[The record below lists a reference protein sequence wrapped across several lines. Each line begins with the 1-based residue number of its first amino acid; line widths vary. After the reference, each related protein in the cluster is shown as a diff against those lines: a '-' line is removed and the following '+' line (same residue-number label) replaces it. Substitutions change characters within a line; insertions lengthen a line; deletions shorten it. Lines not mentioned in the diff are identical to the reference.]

1 MSENNT
7 PVIELKGVTKKYNG
21 LTALKG
27 VDLKLEEG
35 KIVGLLGRNGAGKST
50 LLNLINTLRF
60 PTEGSI
66 EVYGETPYENE
77 KVLSTMCLIREQ
89 NQFQGDL
96 KGKVIL
102 KTAEAFYTNFD
113 RKFAEEMVE
122 IFGLDLKKRFKT
134 LSRGMQSA
142 MGIAVGLASR
152 AEITML
158 DEPSLGLDVV
168 ARQRFYDLLLEDYTE
183 HPRTIILSTH
193 LIDEVSKLFEEVIFL
208 DEGKVTRQ
216 EDAETLRSQAQYLSG
231 REEAVLP
238 WLENREVLHRES
250 FGATLIAA
258 VYHEFTPEEKQSMKQ
273 QDIEV
278 SGIPLQKLFIYLS
291 QKTLSEQE
299 EEGEAVQ

>member
-7 PVIELKGVTKKYNG
+7 PVIELKGVIKKYNG

-50 LLNLINTLRF
+50 LLSLINTLRF

-66 EVYGETPYENE
+66 EVYGENPFENE
-77 KVLSTMCLIREQ
+77 KVLSTMCLVREQ

-102 KTAEAFYTNFD
+102 KTAEAFYPNFD

-142 MGIAVGLASR
+142 LGIVVGLASR

-208 DEGKVTRQ
+208 DEGQVTRQ
-216 EDAETLRSQAQYLSG
+216 EDAEALRSRAQYLSG
-231 REEAVLP
+231 KEELVTP

-250 FGATLIAA
+250 FGSTLIAA
-258 VYHEFTPEEKQSMKQ
+258 VYHEFTPEEKQNMKQ
-273 QDIEV
+273 QDIEI
-278 SGIPLQKLFIYLS
+278 SGIPLQKLFIYIS
-291 QKTLSEQE
+291 QKTLSVQG
-299 EEGEAVQ
+299 EEGAAQ

>member
-1 MSENNT
+1 
-7 PVIELKGVTKKYNG
+7 
-21 LTALKG
+21 
-27 VDLKLEEG
+27 
-35 KIVGLLGRNGAGKST
+35 
-50 LLNLINTLRF
+50 
-60 PTEGSI
+60 
-66 EVYGETPYENE
+66 
-77 KVLSTMCLIREQ
+77 
-89 NQFQGDL
+89 
-96 KGKVIL
+96 
-102 KTAEAFYTNFD
+102 
-113 RKFAEEMVE
+113 
-122 IFGLDLKKRFKT
+122 
-134 LSRGMQSA
+134 MQSA

>member
-7 PVIELKGVTKKYNG
+7 PVIELKGVIKKYNG

-50 LLNLINTLRF
+50 LLSLINTLRF
-60 PTEGSI
+60 PSEGSI
-66 EVYGETPYENE
+66 QVYGENPYENE
-77 KVLSTMCLIREQ
+77 KVLSTMCLVREQ

-102 KTAEAFYTNFD
+102 KTAEAFYPNFD

-142 MGIAVGLASR
+142 LGIVVGLASR

-208 DEGKVTRQ
+208 DEGEVTRQ
-216 EDAETLRSQAQYLSG
+216 EDAETLRSRAQYLSG
-231 REEAVLP
+231 KEELVTP

-250 FGATLIAA
+250 FGSTLIAA
-258 VYHEFTPEEKQSMKQ
+258 VYHEFTPEEKQTMKQ
-273 QDIEV
+273 QDIEI

-291 QKTLSEQE
+291 QKTLSEQGE
-299 EEGEAVQ
+299 ERAVQ